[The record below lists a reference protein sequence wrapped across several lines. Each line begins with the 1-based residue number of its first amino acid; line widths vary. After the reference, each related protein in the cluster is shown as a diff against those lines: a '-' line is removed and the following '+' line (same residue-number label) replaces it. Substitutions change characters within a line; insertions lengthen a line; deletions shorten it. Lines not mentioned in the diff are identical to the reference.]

1 MSGRIIKEQP
11 AAYAVACSR
20 CGAETISTDRQETA
34 LCLICRAAMLA
45 LNFQARRTHSLPK
58 ERRERRWL
66 RMMVAAFGK
75 PA

>member
-1 MSGRIIKEQP
+1 MSGRINKEQP
-11 AAYAVACSR
+11 VAYAVACSR
-20 CGAETISTDRQETA
+20 CGAETISTDIQETA